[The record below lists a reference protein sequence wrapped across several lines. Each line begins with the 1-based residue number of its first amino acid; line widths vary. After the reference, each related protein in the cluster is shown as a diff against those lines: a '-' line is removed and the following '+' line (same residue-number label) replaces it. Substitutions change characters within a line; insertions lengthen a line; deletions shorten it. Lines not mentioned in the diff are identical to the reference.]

1 MCWSFDVSLGTFIFG
16 TLCSIYLYKRNGPN
30 DIIYAIYIFV
40 IGLMQG
46 ADAIAWYSIDNSIP
60 SLNKFAAILSFILIN
75 IQIPTIYLY
84 LYKTTG
90 QNLYLNI
97 VIAYMGYILYTLYQI
112 WVQYDSIKIT
122 VKPNCKN
129 DCHLD
134 WSWLVPI
141 RSIIHWII
149 VLLYLF
155 LLVYPIMLIR
165 NWKKYFMITIPVL
178 TFMYSLYKFRQTNI
192 WGSYWCSMINLWA
205 IVAVFY

>member
-1 MCWSFDVSLGTFIFG
+1 MCWSFDVSLGTLIFG
-16 TLCSIYLYKRNGPN
+16 TLCSIYLYTRNGPN
-30 DIIYAIYIFV
+30 DILYAIYIFV

-75 IQIPTIYLY
+75 IQIPIIYLY

-90 QNLYLNI
+90 QNLYLNV

-112 WVQYDSIKIT
+112 WIQYDSIKIT

-129 DCHLD
+129 ECHLD

-141 RSIIHWII
+141 RNFIHWII
-149 VLLYLF
+149 LFLYLF
-155 LLVYPIMLIR
+155 LLVYPIILIR
-165 NWKKYFMITIPVL
+165 DRRKYFMIVMPVL
-178 TFMYSLYKFRQTNI
+178 TLMYSLYKFKETKI

>member
-16 TLCSIYLYKRNGPN
+16 TLCSIYLYTRNGPN
-30 DIIYAIYIFV
+30 DIFYAVYIFV

-90 QNLYLNI
+90 QKLYLNV

-129 DCHLD
+129 ECHLD

-141 RSIIHWII
+141 RNIIHWII
-149 VLLYLF
+149 VFLYLF

-165 NWKKYFMITIPVL
+165 NQKKYLMIMISVL
-178 TFMYSLYKFRQTNI
+178 TFMYSLYKFRETNI

>member
-1 MCWSFDVSLGTFIFG
+1 MCWSFDVSLGTFIFA
-16 TLCSIYLYKRNGPN
+16 TVCSLYLYNRNEPN
-30 DIIYAIYIFV
+30 DRLYAIYIFSV
-40 IGLMQG
+40 GLMQG

-75 IQIPTIYLY
+75 IQIPIIYLY

-90 QNLYLNI
+90 QNLYLNV

-112 WVQYDSIKIT
+112 WIQYDSIKIT

-129 DCHLD
+129 ECHLD

-141 RSIIHWII
+141 RNFIHWII
-149 VLLYLF
+149 LFLYLF
-155 LLVYPIMLIR
+155 LLVYPIILIR
-165 NWKKYFMITIPVL
+165 DRRKYFMIVMPVL
-178 TFMYSLYKFRQTNI
+178 TLMYSLYKFRETNI

-205 IVAVFY
+205 IVAMFY

>member
-16 TLCSIYLYKRNGPN
+16 TLCSIYLYTRNGPN
-30 DIIYAIYIFV
+30 DIFYAIYIFV

-84 LYKTTG
+84 LYKTAG
-90 QNLYLNI
+90 QNLYLNV
-97 VIAYMGYILYTLYQI
+97 VIAYIGYILYTLYQI

-149 VLLYLF
+149 VFVYLF
-155 LLVYPIMLIR
+155 LLVYPITLIR
-165 NWKKYFMITIPVL
+165 DRRKYFMIMITVL
-178 TFMYSLYKFRQTNI
+178 TFMYSLYKFRETNI

>member
-16 TLCSIYLYKRNGPN
+16 TLCSIYLYTRNGPN
-30 DIIYAIYIFV
+30 DMLFAIYIFV

-60 SLNKFAAILSFILIN
+60 SLNKFADILSFILIN
-75 IQIPTIYLY
+75 IQIPAIYLY

-112 WVQYDSIKIT
+112 WIQYDSIKIT

-129 DCHLD
+129 ECHLD

-141 RSIIHWII
+141 RNVINWII
-149 VLLYLF
+149 VLIYLF

-165 NWKKYFMITIPVL
+165 DY
-178 TFMYSLYKFRQTNI
+178 
-192 WGSYWCSMINLWA
+192 
-205 IVAVFY
+205 